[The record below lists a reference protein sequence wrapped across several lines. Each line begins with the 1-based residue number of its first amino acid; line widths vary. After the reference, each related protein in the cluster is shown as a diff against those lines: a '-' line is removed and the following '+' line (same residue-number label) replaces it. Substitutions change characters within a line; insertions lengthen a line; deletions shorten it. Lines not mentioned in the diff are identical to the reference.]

1 MQNWAK
7 SLSSIVQ
14 IFFSKK
20 KKNCYGKFFVFGRGG
35 GGGGINCPE
44 RQRIFF
50 FFFSLKAKANI
61 PGV

>member
-35 GGGGINCPE
+35 GGGGHQLSWTPKD
-44 RQRIFF
+44 IFF
-50 FFFSLKAKANI
+50 FF
-61 PGV
+61 